1 MGGLGP
7 GIGGSEWFIIGLV
20 ALLVV
25 GPERL
30 PGLLRQLG
38 KMVAKARGMANEF
51 RASFDEMARQSE
63 LDELRKEVEALRTV
77 QSPVRLGPD
86 AEAAFKGIK
95 DEFDKPLFATPTP
108 ASGATV
114 VPDSVAEPVTTPTAS
129 EWPDGEPVMMPLAT
143 PSLTEPEAEP
153 VLTATPAERVTP
165 RKNAPRKSATKASET
180 KAAATKTSV
189 SKAPIAKAPA
199 KTATTKAA
207 VAKAGAA
214 KTSAKA
220 RAPRNS
226 KLDL

>member
-77 QSPVRLGPD
+77 QSPVRLGAD
-86 AEAAFKGIK
+86 ADAAFKDIK
-95 DEFDKPLFATPTP
+95 DEFNKPLFADAQAT
-108 ASGATV
+108 AGAPV
-114 VPDSVAEPVTTPTAS
+114 VPESVAEPVMAPAAS

-143 PSLTEPEAEP
+143 PSLTEPEP
-153 VLTATPAERVTP
+153 VLSAPPAKRARKAPAAKPPASKTPAART
-165 RKNAPRKSATKASET
+165 ASA
-180 KAAATKTSV
+180 KAAAGKASATSK
-189 SKAPIAKAPA
+189 SEAAAKAP
-199 KTATTKAA
+199 
-207 VAKAGAA
+207 
-214 KTSAKA
+214 AKA

>member
-38 KMVAKARGMANEF
+38 KIVAKARGMANEF

-63 LDELRKEVEALRTV
+63 LDELRKEVEALRTG
-77 QSPVRLGPD
+77 QNSPVRLGAD
-86 AEAAFKGIK
+86 ADAAFKGIK
-95 DEFDKPLFATPTP
+95 DEFDKPLFADTP
-108 ASGATV
+108 V
-114 VPDSVAEPVTTPTAS
+114 VPETVAEPVVAPAAS

-143 PSLTEPEAEP
+143 PSLTEAEP
-153 VLTATPAERVTP
+153 VAAAGPVKTPVK
-165 RKNAPRKSATKASET
+165 RKAPAKAAASPA
-180 KAAATKTSV
+180 KAATKT
-189 SKAPIAKAPA
+189 AAKAPA
-199 KTATTKAA
+199 AKTASAKSN
-207 VAKAGAA
+207 AKATGPKAPA
-214 KTSAKA
+214 PKSPAKA

>member
-63 LDELRKEVEALRTV
+63 LDELRKEVEALRTG
-77 QSPVRLGPD
+77 QGAYSSPVQLG
-86 AEAAFKGIK
+86 AEANAVFKDISS
-95 DEFDKPLFATPTP
+95 DLNKPLFPAETPAAAQVPAAATPAQADTP
-108 ASGATV
+108 AAT
-114 VPDSVAEPVTTPTAS
+114 T
-129 EWPDGEPVMMPLAT
+129 EWPDGEPVMLPISE
-143 PSLTEPEAEP
+143 PSLVEPP
-153 VLTATPAERVTP
+153 PVTP
-165 RKNAPRKSATKASET
+165 KPA
-180 KAAATKTSV
+180 KAAPAKTAS
-189 SKAPIAKAPA
+189 ARKAPA
-199 KTATTKAA
+199 KTAAA
-207 VAKAGAA
+207 KTAPA
-214 KTSAKA
+214 KTSAKPVPA
-220 RAPRNS
+220 AAKPSPAKAAAAKPKTPRAAPRKA